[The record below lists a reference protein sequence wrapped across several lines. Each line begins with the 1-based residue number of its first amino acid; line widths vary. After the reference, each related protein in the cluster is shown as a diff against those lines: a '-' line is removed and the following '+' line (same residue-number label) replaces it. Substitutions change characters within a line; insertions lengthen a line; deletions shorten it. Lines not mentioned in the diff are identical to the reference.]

1 MSLQLLCCFNY
12 ITMSLQLYYY
22 IASILLLCHFNITM
36 SLQLYYYITSI
47 LLLCR
52 FNITMSLQYCYNMHA
67 IHALYVACPHP
78 SFLSLN
84 CMIASRLSLHSLL
97 FPLEEK
103 KLKYMQS
110 MQYMQYM
117 SRLDVRS
124 SRLVGVVSVPARR
137 PVVLARRPVVPA
149 RRPVVPARRIKGP
162 AWHEGSAS
170 NPRKPKSAK

>member
-1 MSLQLLCCFNY
+1 MYCIISGICFHSKQLKARPGMQSPPWHA
-12 ITMSLQLYYY
+12 IHA
-22 IASILLLCHFNITM
+22 I
-36 SLQLYYYITSI
+36 
-47 LLLCR
+47 
-52 FNITMSLQYCYNMHA
+52 HA

-149 RRPVVPARRIKGP
+149 RRPVVPARRPVVPARRIKGP